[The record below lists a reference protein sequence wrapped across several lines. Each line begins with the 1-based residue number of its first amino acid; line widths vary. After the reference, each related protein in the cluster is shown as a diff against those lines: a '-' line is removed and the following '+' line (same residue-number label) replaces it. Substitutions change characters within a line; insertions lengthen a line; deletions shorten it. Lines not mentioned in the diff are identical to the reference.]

1 MLTFITDRQTR
12 RDGTQERDL
21 LTGRRL
27 APLVIRSLEGEK
39 IAEVLPSGPWTHD
52 TLTGLVP
59 GLEAMFADQLKQ
71 GADAYLGGQWVG
83 GTEV

>member
-12 RDGTQERDL
+12 RDGSLEPCL

-27 APLVIRSLEGEK
+27 APLTIYTLEGEQ
-39 IAEVLPSGPWTHD
+39 IAEIVPSDPWTHD
-52 TLTGLVP
+52 KLTDLGAELGV
-59 GLEAMFADQLKQ
+59 MFFEQFKH
-71 GADAYLGGQWVG
+71 GADAYIGGQWVG